1 MENIYAEYGAICV
14 IVFLFITMI
23 LNLIKSQKMQNEDLD
38 QIRQDIAKLETAVS
52 NTMSICVKLVD
63 RWNSSDSTRD
73 RRHEDTIKQLN
84 QVTDDLAYLKGRI
97 NGKGL

>member
-1 MENIYAEYGAICV
+1 MENIYAEYGPIGV

-52 NTMSICVKLVD
+52 ITMSICVKLVD